1 VIVVMAWRKDI
12 LGQAFEAAS
21 ARGGG
26 LTAAEM
32 TSAVGSN
39 WQRWLDELK
48 ADGWMFREDPRRF
61 GKPGTFRWMVVY
73 APPAPVVD
81 EGPGEPEQLALL
93 DVSVGARPASALE
106 AA

>member
-1 VIVVMAWRKDI
+1 MIVMATRKDI

-32 TSAVGSN
+32 TAVVGSN
-39 WQRWLDELK
+39 WRRWLDELTD
-48 ADGWMFREDPRRF
+48 DGWVFREHPRRY
-61 GKPGTFRWMVVY
+61 GKPGTFRWVVVY
-73 APPAPVVD
+73 APPVPRVD
-81 EGPGEPEQLALL
+81 ELTEPEQLALL
-93 DVSVGARPASALE
+93 DADAGTRPISALE